1 MENIATILRKISIK
15 ADVFFSG
22 KLCGIQSFEGDS
34 NGHLHLL
41 KSGKL
46 TLVLDNNRKIIVDE
60 PSVIF
65 MPGPT
70 THRIIS
76 DNVDAPQLV
85 CANVIIESIDKK
97 LLLDAVPDTLVLP
110 LSLHDDI
117 GRTASWLFEE
127 AFNQSVARLAMI
139 DKLSEMFLLQVLRYV
154 LDNQMVQGGVLA
166 ALTHPQLSKVI
177 ASIHGA
183 PEQSWTVDS
192 LADVAA
198 MSRSKFATLFRET
211 VGTTPNDYITDVRI
225 ALAKEMLKDNVPVSI
240 VANKVGYEHAS
251 ALARIFRKRLGLSP
265 KEWLKNA

>member
-1 MENIATILRKISIK
+1 
-15 ADVFFSG
+15 
-22 KLCGIQSFEGDS
+22 
-34 NGHLHLL
+34 
-41 KSGKL
+41 
-46 TLVLDNNRKIIVDE
+46 
-60 PSVIF
+60 
-65 MPGPT
+65 
-70 THRIIS
+70 
-76 DNVDAPQLV
+76 
-85 CANVIIESIDKK
+85 
-97 LLLDAVPDTLVLP
+97 
-110 LSLHDDI
+110 
-117 GRTASWLFEE
+117 
-127 AFNQSVARLAMI
+127 
-139 DKLSEMFLLQVLRYV
+139 
-154 LDNQMVQGGVLA
+154 MVQGGVLA